1 MTPNTLARTL
11 VAGAFVTASSFALAA
26 APTLRQILQTALPSV
41 VVLVTED
48 EAGRELTL
56 GSGFFVGEGVIAA
69 GLHLLD
75 GARGG
80 YYKHIGYKKRFPIEG
95 IVGIDRANDL
105 VLLSAPGAR
114 ARALALGDSRQV
126 SIGDPVYVL
135 GNPGGLEGSLSQ
147 GILSGIR
154 EVGERTVLQ
163 ITAPLSPGSSGS
175 AVLNASGEVIGMA
188 NATAGTGQNLNFA
201 VPVSYLQALLKN
213 REPVISL
220 AAYAEQAQPPPPA
233 ATPEEKEADVL
244 IATHFTWDRYGRAG
258 RYYSFSLRNRLP
270 RPVRQI
276 QYLVA
281 FSDRKGEPVDVQ
293 AGYYS
298 GVIPPGL
305 AKRVN
310 GALEVYTSDLAEK
323 VDVKV
328 VSFAFAD

>member
-1 MTPNTLARTL
+1 MTRNTLARAL
-11 VAGAFVTASSFALAA
+11 VAGAFVTASSFAFAA
-26 APTLRQILQTALPSV
+26 PPTLRQIVQTALPSV

-48 EAGRELTL
+48 EAGRQLTL

-105 VLLSAPGAR
+105 VLLSVPGAR
-114 ARALALGDSRQV
+114 ARALPLGDSARIA
-126 SIGDPVYVL
+126 SGDTVYVV

-147 GILSGIR
+147 GIVSGIR
-154 EVGERTVLQ
+154 AVGERTILQ
-163 ITAPLSPGSSGS
+163 ITAPLAPGSSGS
-175 AVLNASGEVIGMA
+175 PVLNVDGEVIGMA

-201 VPVSYLQALLKN
+201 VPANYLQALLKN
-213 REPVISL
+213 RQPVVSL
-220 AAYAEQAQPPPPA
+220 AAYAEQAQPPAPVP
-233 ATPEEKEADVL
+233 TREEKGAEVL
-244 IATHFTWDRYGRAG
+244 IATHFTWERYGRAG

-270 RPVRQI
+270 RPVRQVY
-276 QYLVA
+276 YLVA

-293 AGYYS
+293 SGYYS

-328 VSFAFAD
+328 VSFEFAE